1 METCYS
7 IAYTLAYIAHT
18 LQRCNWLKVNGGA
31 QLETNIWQVLIGLE
45 SKTEASIKQPQ
56 TEIKYNMLVAD

>member
-1 METCYS
+1 MS
-7 IAYTLAYIAHT
+7 SLLAYIART
-18 LQRCNWLKVNGGA
+18 LRDVIASKSMAVGP

-56 TEIKYNMLVAD
+56 TEIKHNMLVAD